1 MKEKWDIW
9 NPSNLITKDS
19 FLETIAYTNKG
30 IFILFK
36 SLNKEKNK
44 IKLNFYGDVVLYRV
58 CDEGVR
64 LNLYEDLAYR
74 RLLDLYYLNERPFNG
89 CSTDVA
95 REIGMLDS
103 LTDVEYVLNK
113 FFTEKNNAWHNKRCD
128 REIKAY
134 QSKQKTAKKAGIASG
149 IARKKKERPLNDR

>member
-64 LNLYEDLAYR
+64 LNLYEDLIDAYGKDFMAENKYFIVTNSKLIKWVER
-74 RLLDLYYLNERPFNG
+74 ESGYLDVFDLKHFVLTNANSIF
-89 CSTDVA
+89 DVVA
-95 REIGMLDS
+95 KNYPEVEI
-103 LTDVEYVLNK
+103 V
-113 FFTEKNNAWHNKRCD
+113 
-128 REIKAY
+128 
-134 QSKQKTAKKAGIASG
+134 
-149 IARKKKERPLNDR
+149 KE